1 MRRCYLVCYD
11 VSDEKRLRRVHKAML
26 GYGDPLQYSVF
37 RCVLSAKEKAIMVAH
52 LAELLHLREDRLLV
66 VDLGPVG
73 DHVEQ
78 RMEVLGTPLRDPGLP
93 RAVVV

>member
-1 MRRCYLVCYD
+1 MRRFYLVCYD
-11 VSDEKRLRRVHKAML
+11 VGDDKRLRKVHKAML

-37 RCVLSAKEKAIMVAH
+37 ACMLSQREKAVMLAH
-52 LAELLHLREDRLLV
+52 LAEMLHMREDRLLV

-73 DHVEQ
+73 EGIEEKV
-78 RMEVLGTPLRDPGLP
+78 EVLGAPLSELGLP